1 MSPSLLVA
9 PLVARATATGQAS
22 ISKGAYTSFASKE
35 ERDVQGPLQR
45 YSTEEHS
52 SCIFWGE
59 GKPHGSKEYDR
70 WPPVLWIKLS
80 VSDIL
85 FWFT

>member
-9 PLVARATATGQAS
+9 PLVARATATGQGS

-35 ERDVQGPLQR
+35 ETDVHEPLQR
-45 YSTEEHS
+45 Y

-70 WPPVLWIKLS
+70 
-80 VSDIL
+80 
-85 FWFT
+85 